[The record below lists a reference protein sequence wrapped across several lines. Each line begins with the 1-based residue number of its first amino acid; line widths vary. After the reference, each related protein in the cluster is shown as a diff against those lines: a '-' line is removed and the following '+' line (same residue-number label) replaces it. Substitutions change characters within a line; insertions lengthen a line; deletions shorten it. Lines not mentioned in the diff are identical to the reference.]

1 MFIILKGLIDKKK
14 ILKYSLIIFITLL
27 TITIFASI
35 LEYQKNLINKEYNK
49 EEYRKIIITLKE
61 NNMDFLNSFT
71 IEDVNR
77 IDDLQYEIIFYTKD
91 TKDDFIKSVKSI
103 RNITTIETKSIPQ
116 SFETNTIAFKIMIT
130 FLSVSIILLILVFSI
145 NYIYLIE
152 KDLSLYKL
160 LGFNKKRIV
169 CLLLLFL
176 TMVSTLLYLLAN
188 VLTFIGYRILNKI
201 DILTNFNYTFKIEI
215 KNIFLIMSIY
225 LVAFLINS
233 IILKNKNDFQIINTN
248 WYSFLIEPQV
258 KSKIKKSKKASFFMI
273 IHFKNETFLVTGL
286 LIYEFI
292 NFDFH

>member
-248 WYSFLIEPQV
+248 
-258 KSKIKKSKKASFFMI
+258 
-273 IHFKNETFLVTGL
+273 
-286 LIYEFI
+286 
-292 NFDFH
+292 